1 MGIYA
6 ERDLNGTHLPAKGK
20 ADALIASGAVALDV
34 LDLEAHHIEQ
44 GNRVLCV
51 VENDTF
57 DAALIVA
64 DAEEFGRACRGMNGR
79 RHYWIVVPD
88 AEALR

>member
-1 MGIYA
+1 MGTYV
-6 ERDLNGTHLPAKGK
+6 EHDLNGMHLPAKGK
-20 ADALIASGAVALDV
+20 ADALVASGAKALDI
-34 LDLEAHHIEQ
+34 LDIPVKDITS
-44 GNRVLCV
+44 GNTLLCI

-57 DAALIVA
+57 DAALIVV
-64 DAEEFGRACRGMNGR
+64 DSEEFGRACRGMNGR